1 MSRLIM
7 ELCFRAW
14 ASFFFCELPSTS
26 VERPLCLI
34 LPSYYSVFVCTA
46 PIHQLRS
53 NLAYFIHHIMCKKK
67 SDDHCNNDF
76 AVHMI

>member
-1 MSRLIM
+1 MCRLIM

-53 NLAYFIHHIMCKKK
+53 NSVLYSSYYVQKK